1 MATGRPREFD
11 LEEGL
16 DRALRVFWR
25 HGYEGTALSDL
36 TAAMGINRPS
46 LYAAYGNKEALF
58 RKCLDRYG
66 EGPASHVHEALTQPT
81 ARAAAE
87 YLLRGVI
94 RVTTREEGPGCLMI
108 QGALATSAQAGPVR
122 EEVIARRRAGEAALA
137 ERFQR
142 ACEEGDLPSGT
153 DAADLAR
160 YICLISYGVAV
171 QAAGGADAGEL
182 GRAVDLALAAWPG

>member
-36 TAAMGINRPS
+36 TKAMGINRPS
-46 LYAAYGNKEALF
+46 LYAAYGNKESLF

-66 EGPASHVHEALTQPT
+66 QGPASHVGEAMTQPT
-81 ARAAAE
+81 ARATAE

-94 RVTTREEGPGCLMI
+94 RVTTREEGPGCLLI

-122 EEVIARRRAGEAALA
+122 QEVIARRQAGEAALRD
-137 ERFQR
+137 RFQR
-142 ACEEGDLPSGT
+142 ALVEGELPPGT

-160 YICLISYGVAV
+160 YISLVSYGIAV
-171 QAAGGADAGEL
+171 QAADGASAGEL
-182 GRAVDLALAAWPG
+182 GRAVDLALTAWPR